1 MHVIGVV
8 VPRHIACVVA
18 HAIDSKRVSF
28 CDTRAWQARCSS
40 AFVTNNSR
48 NDLSD
53 TTSDFYTEQ
62 KWCSECNSY
71 VRFMMS
77 VNHSFCAECGS
88 QVRLFS
94 KADGLAFGESLQKRR
109 WGNTGS

>member
-77 VNHSFCAECGS
+77 INHSYCVNCGGR
-88 QVRLFS
+88 VRLFNS
-94 KADGLAFGESLQKRR
+94 NDSATFQETVQRHKWQAS
-109 WGNTGS
+109 